1 MIVRGTEEGQWV
13 ARTSRTGELR
23 AGREGGSGGSLRE
36 PEGISSGLHGR
47 RVPAMR
53 RWTPREARTG
63 PQRPRIA
70 EKRRVDQPALSERSE
85 SKGGRTKASVA
96 RRPNGALHLLR
107 PRESECRPEAE
118 RSALNTPAGGRTERS
133 EYPGPEA
140 ERSALNTPRST
151 CYALAKAS
159 VGPEGRTERSEY
171 PALHLL
177 RPRESECRPGGPNG
191 AL

>member
-118 RSALNTPAGGRTERS
+118 R
-133 EYPGPEA
+133 
-140 ERSALNTPRST
+140 ALNTPRST
-151 CYALAKAS
+151 CYAPAKAS

-171 PALHLL
+171 PGPEGRTERSEYPGPEGRTERSEYSAIHLL